1 MSGKFSSFEK
11 NLIDELI
18 TSLKNDLKSKKIS
31 FEYEV
36 VDHGRFLGE
45 KFECPRGNAAS
56 EKWAD
61 RVLSDTFEV
70 TDVMFIRVMK
80 NGEKIGKIDFG
91 KYLSKKLLS
100 ENISTINITHT
111 FNDFIHNDEF
121 YPGIGVKIES
131 QRNYEKLRNFF
142 NLKKQN
148 LLDGIN

>member
-1 MSGKFSSFEK
+1 
-11 NLIDELI
+11 
-18 TSLKNDLKSKKIS
+18 
-31 FEYEV
+31 
-36 VDHGRFLGE
+36 
-45 KFECPRGNAAS
+45 
-56 EKWAD
+56 
-61 RVLSDTFEV
+61 
-70 TDVMFIRVMK
+70 MK

-111 FNDFIHNDEF
+111 FDDFIHNDEF